1 MNPSKRVHASVIV
14 LLALTAWFLP
24 VPDGL
29 KDTKANKARFIARKL
44 NLHPDKVRM
53 TVRFLTVRIDKD
65 KIDEGID
72 EDIVDKIVDKIVED
86 LKTAKQPLNKDQVH
100 KIRKELTADKIIS
113 ADPELELLR
122 VDAWKLFIIFIAT
135 IAMILV
141 DVMPIFVCS
150 LGALAIAILTDVLT
164 YKQGF
169 SGFHNDTIILIV
181 VAFAIAHERD
191 GAQ

>member
-29 KDTKANKARFIARKL
+29 KDTKVNKARFIARKL

-72 EDIVDKIVDKIVED
+72 ENIVNKIVDKIVED

-100 KIRKELTADKIIS
+100 KIR
-113 ADPELELLR
+113 
-122 VDAWKLFIIFIAT
+122 
-135 IAMILV
+135 
-141 DVMPIFVCS
+141 
-150 LGALAIAILTDVLT
+150 
-164 YKQGF
+164 
-169 SGFHNDTIILIV
+169 
-181 VAFAIAHERD
+181 ERTHCQQNNF
-191 GAQ
+191 G